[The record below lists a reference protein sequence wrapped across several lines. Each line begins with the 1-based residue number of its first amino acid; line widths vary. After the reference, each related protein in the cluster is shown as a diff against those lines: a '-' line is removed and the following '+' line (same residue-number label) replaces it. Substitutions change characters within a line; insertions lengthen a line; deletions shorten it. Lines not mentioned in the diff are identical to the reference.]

1 MSTSKNSL
9 TGVMR
14 RAIDEH
20 EYSLLALA
28 KATGLPYSVVH
39 GFANGNRTVTLKT
52 AERLCDALGLTLVPK
67 QSKQRKAGR
76 AGV

>member
-52 AERLCDALGLTLVPK
+52 AERLCDVLELELAPK
-67 QSKQRKAGR
+67 RRKAGK
-76 AGV
+76 AVHSG